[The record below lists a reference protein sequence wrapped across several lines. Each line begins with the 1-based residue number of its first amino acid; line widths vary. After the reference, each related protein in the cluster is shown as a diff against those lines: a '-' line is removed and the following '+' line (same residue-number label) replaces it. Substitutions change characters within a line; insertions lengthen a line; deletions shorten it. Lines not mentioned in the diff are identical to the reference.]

1 MGWGVWDTLS
11 AGTFD
16 PYRDESMKKIR
27 VLVSLITDENDYQR
41 EQAASATAAAR
52 KLDVDLQVVY
62 ANGEA
67 IAQTKQLLAA
77 INSATERP
85 DAIVVHP
92 AGTAMLQVAKA
103 ATQKSIAWVVVN
115 RGVDNLLPAGERSS
129 APMASLELDQ
139 TEVGRIQGR
148 QFAELMPAG
157 GKLFYI
163 EGPGTEAV
171 KQRRAGMQ
179 ETLPSNIQVESA
191 RAKWTE
197 DSGAQIMALR
207 LKIKGD
213 RPPDVQVIGCQ
224 NDTMAMG
231 ARKAVEA
238 LPPGPIRDQWLK
250 VAFTGCDGL
259 PATGQKWVQRG
270 LLAATVL
277 APPLAGLAIEQVVK
291 ALTSGRPM
299 AEHTLAR
306 PASYPALGS
315 VGKPVAGA
323 RG

>member
-1 MGWGVWDTLS
+1 
-11 AGTFD
+11 
-16 PYRDESMKKIR
+16 MKKLRI
-27 VLVSLITDENDYQR
+27 LVSLITEENDYQR
-41 EQAASATAAAR
+41 EQAAAATVAAR

-67 IAQTKQLLAA
+67 IAQTKQILSA

-92 AGTAMLQVAKA
+92 AGTAMLQVAKTA
-103 ATQKSIAWVVVN
+103 SQKGIGWVVVN
-115 RGVDNLLPAGERSS
+115 RGVDNLLPAAERSS
-129 APMASLELDQ
+129 APMACLELDQ
-139 TEVGRIQGR
+139 MEMGRIQGR
-148 QFAELMPAG
+148 QFAALMPSG

-179 ETLPSNIQVESA
+179 EVLPSNIEVEAA

-197 DSGAQIMALR
+197 DSGAHVMALR

-213 RPPDVQVIGCQ
+213 KAPDVQVVGCQ
-224 NDTMAMG
+224 ADALAMG

-238 LPPGPIRDQWLK
+238 LPPGPTREQWLK
-250 VAFTGCDGL
+250 VAYTGCDGL
-259 PATGQKWVQRG
+259 PATGQKWVQKG
-270 LLAATVL
+270 LLAATVI
-277 APPLAGLAIEQVVK
+277 APALAGIAVEQVVK
-291 ALTSGRPM
+291 ALTSRRPM

-306 PASYPALGS
+306 PTSYPAMGS
-315 VGKPVAGA
+315 VGKGMRPG
-323 RG
+323 